1 MQIHLKK
8 DEKIYVNGAVMR
20 IDRKCSLE
28 FLNDVTFLLEN
39 HVIQAEAAT
48 TPLRQLYFVV
58 QTMLVD
64 PENAAVT
71 VELYW
76 HLSARMQQTLT
87 DPALLAGLRSA
98 DERVRAKR
106 NFDALKIL
114 RNLFERESA
123 LIAAPARPQPAA
135 PVQTEIE
142 LCRLAQ

>member
-1 MQIHLKK
+1 MHIHLKK

-58 QTMLVD
+58 QTMLID
-64 PENAAVT
+64 PENAPVT
-71 VELYW
+71 AELYW
-76 HLSARMQQTLT
+76 HLSVRMQQTLT
-87 DPALLAGLRSA
+87 DAALLAGLKSV
-98 DERVRAKR
+98 DERVQTKR

-114 RNLFERESA
+114 RGLFDREAALVAPPSRPPAPSASGEERES
-123 LIAAPARPQPAA
+123 
-135 PVQTEIE
+135 
-142 LCRLAQ
+142 CRSAQ